1 MSVFPLFLLVC
12 VVVVGGSVLLTLM
25 WADQEVTRPALRLPR
40 GMEEDGG
47 WWFPPLAA
55 QGGDREP

>member
-1 MSVFPLFLLVC
+1 MC
-12 VVVVGGSVLLTLM
+12 GGGGGSVLLTLM

-47 WWFPPLAA
+47 WWFPPLAV